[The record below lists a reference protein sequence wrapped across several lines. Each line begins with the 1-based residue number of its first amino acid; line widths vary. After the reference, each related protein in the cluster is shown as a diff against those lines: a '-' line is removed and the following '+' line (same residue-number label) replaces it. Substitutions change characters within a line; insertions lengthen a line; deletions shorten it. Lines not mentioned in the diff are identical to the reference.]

1 MAFRIVHQP
10 NSHVHS
16 IDQQYADDLSKV
28 EIKCLCILDHEAIGS
43 FICCSLDYCAD
54 TFCEL
59 ECFDP
64 SVRLN
69 SIRLCKEKNIPV
81 HFFEVNRETRLC
93 SIHSLVLIVNR
104 TSQSIINRSAREVI
118 TVFVFFW
125 TFGTIFIFL
134 LLVCV

>member
-28 EIKCLCILDHEAIGS
+28 EIKCLCILDNEAIGS

-64 SVRLN
+64 SVRDQTVLDSQFGAN
-69 SIRLCKEKNIPV
+69 SESNFAV
-81 HFFEVNRETRLC
+81 HNK
-93 SIHSLVLIVNR
+93 SIG
-104 TSQSIINRSAREVI
+104 ARGKKS
-118 TVFVFFW
+118 FC
-125 TFGTIFIFL
+125 IFL
-134 LLVCV
+134 DLWNYFYFSFTFVCV

>member
-28 EIKCLCILDHEAIGS
+28 EIKCLCILDNEAIGT
-43 FICCSLDYCAD
+43 FICCSLDHCAD

-69 SIRLCKEKNIPV
+69 SIRLRKEKNIPV
-81 HFFEVNRETRLC
+81 HFFEVNRETKLC
-93 SIHSLVLIVNR
+93 SIHSLALIVNR
-104 TSQSIINRSAREVI
+104 TSQSIINRSAREVKKSFCI
-118 TVFVFFW
+118 FLDLW
-125 TFGTIFIFL
+125 NYFIFL
-134 LLVCV
+134 LLLCV